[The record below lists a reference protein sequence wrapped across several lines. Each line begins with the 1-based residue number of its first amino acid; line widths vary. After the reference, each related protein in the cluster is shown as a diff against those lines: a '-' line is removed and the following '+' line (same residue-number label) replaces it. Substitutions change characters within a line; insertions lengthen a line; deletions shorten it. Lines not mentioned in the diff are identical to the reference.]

1 MSFFKSIR
9 ENLKDPRKKSL
20 TLLAIYAVFFIFV
33 FLVLNTKDSS
43 SNNIVNNDKKV
54 NNYNFKVTYKL
65 DNLIEQ
71 IDGSYYKDVILFKY
85 NNELYFY
92 KNNNVYKIKD
102 NYYYNS
108 QLKYDLNK
116 IQINELY
123 TLKDKL
129 TEEYKTTYKD
139 NTIEINYSIDS
150 NTLYNYLYN
159 KESNL
164 SNTSYIKVTK
174 KDDKIKSLTIDLN
187 SLNIFIKQIE
197 VEYTDIDSISEIDL
211 SNYTYRE

>member
-1 MSFFKSIR
+1 MSFFRSIR

-33 FLVLNTKDSS
+33 FLVLNTKDGS
-43 SNNIVNNDKKV
+43 SNNIVNDDKKV

-71 IDGSYYKDVILFKY
+71 IDGSHYNDVILFKY
-85 NNELYFY
+85 NNESYFY
-92 KNNNVYKIKD
+92 KDNNVYKIKD

-150 NTLYNYLYN
+150 NTLYNYLYS

-164 SNTSYIKVTK
+164 SNTSYIKVTN
-174 KDDKIKSLTIDLN
+174 KDNKIKNITIDLN

-211 SNYTYRE
+211 SNYTYGE